1 MRGVC
6 GFVCVR
12 ARVCLCC
19 FSFFCLSWMQCWIDI
34 QQSIHS
40 SGTDDGQ
47 IKILIW
53 IHLICWAGAM
63 KLFFGCRRADE
74 DFLYKKELLQMH
86 EQSAVDLVT
95 AFSRETAE
103 KVVFVFFG
111 CACSPTRL
119 PVFVCVRARS
129 LFVPLS
135 VFSGTTER
143 YHGPS
148 RGARAGLRSA

>member
-1 MRGVC
+1 
-6 GFVCVR
+6 
-12 ARVCLCC
+12 
-19 FSFFCLSWMQCWIDI
+19 
-34 QQSIHS
+34 
-40 SGTDDGQ
+40 
-47 IKILIW
+47 
-53 IHLICWAGAM
+53 
-63 KLFFGCRRADE
+63 
-74 DFLYKKELLQMH
+74 MH
-86 EQSAVDLVT
+86 EQGAVDLVT

-111 CACSPTRL
+111 CACSRTRL

-135 VFSGTTER
+135 GFSGPTER